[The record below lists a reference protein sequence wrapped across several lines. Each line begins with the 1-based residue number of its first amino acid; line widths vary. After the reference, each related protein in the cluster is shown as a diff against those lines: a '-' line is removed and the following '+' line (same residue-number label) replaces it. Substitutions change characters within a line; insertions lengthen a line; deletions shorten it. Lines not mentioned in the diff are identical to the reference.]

1 MRKGIAVS
9 AAAAIS
15 GIAVAAGLAAPAS
28 AAPLRRGP
36 DGVTIE
42 IATVN
47 GSGCPAGTAAVAVS
61 DDKEAGALNRSV
73 HHQ

>member
-9 AAAAIS
+9 AAAAIAGIS
-15 GIAVAAGLAAPAS
+15 GAVVSAVPAS

-47 GSGCPAGTAAVAVS
+47 GSGCTAGTAAVALS
-61 DDKEAGALNRSV
+61 DDKEAFTVN
-73 HHQ
+73 